1 MSTRFYGVSDDDDD
15 VVNGH
20 GRVDML
26 TATVASDRVHA
37 WSKMT
42 DARVDCVHQLG
53 HKTSHWKLFCWL
65 RTVHTANRSDCIKT
79 AVIEFTIVY
88 TCDRRRS
95 QNFSCVGELWR
106 HFQVWRVKGNW
117 V

>member
-1 MSTRFYGVSDDDDD
+1 MTMMTSL
-15 VVNGH
+15 NGH

-79 AVIEFTIVY
+79 AVIEVTIHA
-88 TCDRRRS
+88 T
-95 QNFSCVGELWR
+95 VGVARILAAGVHSKLWR
-106 HFQVWRVKGNW
+106 HFQVRRV
-117 V
+117 